1 MVSPDGGGAKYQ
13 EAGGLFALRSYI
25 SYPCVHTQTQGFVS
39 GLNRGNAYQ
48 RRCPD
53 FIHGTIVAGRFYL
66 LFFRFPGIGRVI
78 QEVRREVV
86 YCRMLPGMLFKP
98 LDTAGNAPADGVA
111 ARPVKEW

>member
-1 MVSPDGGGAKYQ
+1 MDSPLAHSRMPIVPDPFLCCSPTSGAVAHKN
-13 EAGGLFALRSYI
+13 
-25 SYPCVHTQTQGFVS
+25 
-39 GLNRGNAYQ
+39 NRGNAYQ
-48 RRCPD
+48 RRYPD